1 MPIVR
6 RTLSLRRSGRSHW
19 LAALTIGGVALAAF
33 SIPRGEG
40 TSRQTPPAAA
50 RTAPRPAPLVQAGAL
65 PTPEP
70 LILAPVAPQKAAA
83 INASIPMA
91 AGLNPAAPPFIARA
105 RTALDQLRSQDCLA
119 QAIYYEARSED
130 EAGQRAVAQVVL
142 NRLRHPAY
150 PPSVCG
156 VVYQGSERRTG
167 CQFTF
172 TCDGSLAR
180 APSGPGWSRARRIA
194 AESLAGKVYGPV
206 GHATHYHTN
215 QVLPYWAPKL
225 LKSAVVG
232 AHIFYRWT
240 GGWGRPGAFRQHYAG
255 VEPVPAPRPIMPA
268 ADPDV
273 LLAARI
279 AVAGRAEGAAAVAD
293 NNLPKVKYTALGL
306 PESPVREA
314 YRRSGAW
321 RVDPAKVPPAVG
333 GN

>member
-1 MPIVR
+1 MPTVHLPFR
-6 RTLSLRRSGRSHW
+6 PRRSRRSHW
-19 LAALTIGGVALAAF
+19 LAAVAVAGAALAAF

-40 TSRQTPPAAA
+40 ASRQTPTGAA
-50 RTAPRPAPLVQAGAL
+50 RSAPGKAPLVHAGAV
-65 PTPEP
+65 PKPEP
-70 LILAPVAPQKAAA
+70 LILAPVAPQKAAV
-83 INASIPMA
+83 INAAIPMA
-91 AGLNPAAPPFIARA
+91 TGLNPAAPPFVVRA

-119 QAIYYEARSED
+119 QAIYYEARSEG

-150 PPSVCG
+150 PGSVCG

-180 APSGPGWSRARRIA
+180 APSEPGWSRARRIA

-225 LKSAVVG
+225 LKSAVIG
-232 AHIFYRWT
+232 AHIFYRWN
-240 GGWGRPGAFRQHYAG
+240 GGWGQPAAFRQHYAG
-255 VEPVPAPRPIMPA
+255 VEPVAAPRPIAPT

-273 LLAARI
+273 LLATRI
-279 AVAGRAEGAAAVAD
+279 AAATKAEGVAALPD
-293 NNLPKVKYTALGL
+293 NNLPKVKYTAIGL

-314 YRRSGAW
+314 YRQSGSW
-321 RVDPAKVPPAVG
+321 RVDPAKMAPIAAG
-333 GN
+333 Q

>member
-1 MPIVR
+1 MPKVR
-6 RTLSLRRSGRSHW
+6 RTLSARRSSRSHW

-40 TSRQTPPAAA
+40 ASKPIPLAAVPA
-50 RTAPRPAPLVQAGAL
+50 APRPEPSVQAGAV
-65 PTPEP
+65 PKPEP

-83 INASIPMA
+83 INAAIPMA
-91 AGLNPAAPPFIARA
+91 AGLNPAAPPFVARA

-150 PPSVCG
+150 PRSVCG

-180 APSGPGWSRARRIA
+180 SPSGPGWSRARRIA

-206 GHATHYHTN
+206 GLATHYHTN

-232 AHIFYRWT
+232 AHIFYRWN

-255 VEPVPAPRPIMPA
+255 VEPATRPIIPA
-268 ADPDV
+268 ADPGV
-273 LLAARI
+273 LLAARL
-279 AVAGRAEGAAAVAD
+279 AGATGAEGAAVLPD

-306 PESPVREA
+306 PKSTVREA
-314 YRRSGAW
+314 YRRSGTW
-321 RVDPAKVPPAVG
+321 RVDPAKMPSKAS

>member
-1 MPIVR
+1 MPTVH
-6 RTLSLRRSGRSHW
+6 RTLSTRRSSRSHW
-19 LAALTIGGVALAAF
+19 PAALTLAGIALAAF

-40 TSRQTPPAAA
+40 ESKQPAPAAA
-50 RTAPRPAPLVQAGAL
+50 RAAPGPAAAVRPATL
-65 PTPEP
+65 PKPEP

-83 INASIPMA
+83 INAAIPMA
-91 AGLNPAAPPFIARA
+91 SGLNPAAPPFVARA

-150 PPSVCG
+150 PRSVCG

-167 CQFTF
+167 CQVTF

-180 APSGPGWSRARRIA
+180 APREPGWSRARRIA
-194 AESLAGKVYGPV
+194 AESLAGKVYAPV
-206 GHATHYHTN
+206 GYATHYHTN

-225 LKSAVVG
+225 LKSAVIG
-232 AHIFYRWT
+232 AHIFYRWN
-240 GGWGRPGAFRQHYAG
+240 GGWGQPAAFRQHYAG
-255 VEPVPAPRPIMPA
+255 VEPVAAPRPIVPA

-279 AVAGRAEGAAAVAD
+279 AAAASADGAAVVPN

-321 RVDPAKVPPAVG
+321 RVDPAKMRPAASDE
-333 GN
+333 

>member
-1 MPIVR
+1 MPKLR
-6 RTLSLRRSGRSHW
+6 RTSPRRNSRSRW

-40 TSRQTPPAAA
+40 ASKPMPLAVA
-50 RTAPRPAPLVQAGAL
+50 RAAPRPDPPVPAGVL
-65 PTPEP
+65 PKPEP

-83 INASIPMA
+83 INAAIPIA
-91 AGLNPAAPPFIARA
+91 AGLNPAASPFVARA
-105 RTALDQLRSQDCLA
+105 RTALDQLRSHDCLA

-150 PPSVCG
+150 PRSVCG

-172 TCDGSLAR
+172 TCDGSLAH
-180 APSGPGWSRARRIA
+180 APREPGWSRARRIA

-225 LKSAVVG
+225 MKSAVVG
-232 AHIFYRWT
+232 AHIFYRWN

-255 VEPVPAPRPIMPA
+255 VEPATRPIMPA
-268 ADPDV
+268 ADPGA

-279 AVAGRAEGAAAVAD
+279 AAAAGAEGAAAVPE
-293 NNLPKVKYTALGL
+293 NNLPKVKYTKLGL
-306 PESPVREA
+306 PESTVREA

-321 RVDPAKVPPAVG
+321 RVDPAKTRSKVS